1 MTRGQTTVN
10 PSALL
15 PTLLRPLMLLGIA
28 QLHRSGRQAVSGI
41 LMGLELIVQTP
52 LLEDAVLPSHRT
64 TQGHGPRVS
73 WKDALPSPP
82 FLGPPVPH
90 PGPPTPPHTHT
101 HTHTYTHTHTHT
113 LTAGRTGEARVVV
126 EVPHGLAGLAGP
138 KHPLAAFHTGSC
150 KGKNTAVSGERNSVM

>member
-10 PSALL
+10 PSTLL

-28 QLHRSGRQAVSGI
+28 QLHQSGRQAVPGT
-41 LMGLELIVQTP
+41 LMGLKLTVPAP
-52 LLEDAVLPSHRT
+52 LLEDAVLPSRRT
-64 TQGHGPRVS
+64 TQGHGPHVS

-82 FLGPPVPH
+82 FLTPPVPH
-90 PGPPTPPHTHT
+90 PGPPTPPHTH
-101 HTHTYTHTHTHT
+101 THTHTHT

-150 KGKNTAVSGERNSVM
+150 KGKNTAVSGERSTVM

>member
-28 QLHRSGRQAVSGI
+28 QLHQSARQAVPGT
-41 LMGLELIVQTP
+41 LMGLKLTVPAP
-52 LLEDAVLPSHRT
+52 LLEDAVLPSRRT

-82 FLGPPVPH
+82 FLTPPVPH

-101 HTHTYTHTHTHT
+101 HTHTYC
-113 LTAGRTGEARVVV
+113 R
-126 EVPHGLAGLAGP
+126 PH
-138 KHPLAAFHTGSC
+138 
-150 KGKNTAVSGERNSVM
+150 R